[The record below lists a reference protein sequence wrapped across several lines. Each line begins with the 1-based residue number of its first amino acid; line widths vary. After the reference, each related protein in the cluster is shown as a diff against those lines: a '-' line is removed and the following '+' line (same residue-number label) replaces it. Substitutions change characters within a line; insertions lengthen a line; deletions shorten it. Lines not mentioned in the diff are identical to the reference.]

1 MKKILFTLL
10 LTFTCLN
17 ISAQTKKIQDREYY
31 IYTTFVFPSIEISKG
46 TWKVPIIN
54 LINFE
59 EHPFVSENNRPLLF
73 DSGNAAQNY
82 LCLQGWEEFSKADIF
97 RTYKKR
103 VTKEVLE
110 REVEKSK
117 SSASYEEVLNAYN
130 RDINKYPSK
139 AGYKMVEVEG
149 QVDISEK

>member
-10 LTFTCLN
+10 LTFTYLN

-54 LINFE
+54 LISFK

-73 DSGNAAQNY
+73 DSGKAAQNY
-82 LCLQGWEEFSKADIF
+82 LCLQGWEEFSKGDIF
-97 RTYKKR
+97 HTYKKR

-110 REVEKSK
+110 SEVEKSK

-130 RDINKYPSK
+130 RDINKYPSM
-139 AGYKMVEVEG
+139 AGYKMVKVEG